1 MYRTDFWTVWEK
13 ARVEWSERIA
23 LKHVYYQVW
32 NRSPVQVGCMRQ
44 MLRAGA
50 LGWPSLSSNNNMQI
64 HSVQQLL
71 PTSFCPVLWYCYS
84 ILLYY
89 KLTKSCYFCLSE
101 SYFLIF
107 RNRKNCIYFLFK
119 SFSNFIIFSGRTK
132 SNSSMV
138 FFQPIENSFFTSCS
152 RSASSIFYMKMSV
165 FGILLWKI
173 F

>member
-1 MYRTDFWTVWEK
+1 MV
-13 ARVEWSERIA
+13 
-23 LKHVYYQVW
+23 
-32 NRSPVQVGCMRQ
+32 
-44 MLRAGA
+44 
-50 LGWPSLSSNNNMQI
+50 
-64 HSVQQLL
+64 LL
-71 PTSFCPVLWYCYS
+71 QYTL
-84 ILLYY
+84 LLYY

-173 F
+173 FFKSDLEYLIHSILFQNVKDVTALSLGLHGFG